1 MLSNCYFTFLFY
13 VVYSIWLKPMLRMKA
28 ITIDAVIYCY
38 RIASESTLKNKF
50 EFCSAYLLC
59 THFLPIFVC
68 TSQCCFAPLCA
79 CALPAAGKSNWRKNS
94 VRCKK
99 NKYFLH
105 VHVLAS
111 DCNRR
116 RQVVE
121 GQGRLSRVGWVGSVG
136 WQTFVS
142 MHR

>member
-13 VVYSIWLKPMLRMKA
+13 VVYSIWLKPMLRMQA
-28 ITIDAVIYCY
+28 ITIDTVIYLY
-38 RIASESTLKNKF
+38 RATDSTLKSKF
-50 EFCSAYLLC
+50 YYCSVYLLS

-68 TSQCCFAPLCA
+68 TSHCCFAPLYA
-79 CALPAAGKSNWRKNS
+79 CALPAAGKSNCRKNS

-111 DCNRR
+111 GCNRR

-121 GQGRLSRVGWVGSVG
+121 GRSRLSRVGWFGSVG